1 MPPKQMTSVRIE
13 PLGDQED
20 GRAHKAAVTVEPED
34 HADLAV
40 TFNYVLLPGEVLGP
54 FGLHVEPRS
63 ELRMGDGWKLEGDP
77 QRFGVA
83 ILRDLPIARWER
95 AARLAAQLHQ
105 NEQIPWGWEGGAGE
119 DTVTARAEDA
129 VRILHPGVDPASGKA
144 GARKWAK
151 LTRYAQVVLQCQ
163 QGQLAGD
170 ADPVG
175 VVASQ
180 RGVSPA
186 TVRSWLYR
194 ARLEGITPESI
205 SEALAGKSS

>member
-13 PLGDQED
+13 PLGDEGD
-20 GRAHKAAVTVEPED
+20 GRAHSVAVAVEPDDRADVTV
-34 HADLAV
+34 
-40 TFNYVLLPGEVLGP
+40 TFDYVVLPGEVLGP
-54 FGLHVEPRS
+54 FGLHIEPR
-63 ELRMGDGWKLEGDP
+63 EQPQLGDGWQLEGDP
-77 QRFGVA
+77 QRLGVA

-105 NEQIPWGWEGGAGE
+105 GERIPWGWEGGPGQDE
-119 DTVTARAEDA
+119 VTARAELA
-129 VRILHPGVDPASGKA
+129 VKALHPGVDPESGKA

-151 LTRYAQVVLQCQ
+151 LTRYAQVVLQHQ
-163 QGQLAGD
+163 QAQLGGD

-175 VVASQ
+175 TVASV

-194 ARLEGITPESI
+194 ARSEGVTPESI
-205 SEALAGKSS
+205 AEALTGESE